1 MVLQT
6 ADTKT
11 NHGFQK
17 PAAQNVAALLAGHL
31 IANSQNSVK
40 LPLKICQFFIQFSCI
55 DGSPTSLQ
63 QLLPSEILSLSLLA
77 TQVVQ
82 YILHPFSH
90 TITVLLQADSC
101 IPAQRECLPSGLVPY
116 SLHSIPLRSRMQ
128 I

>member
-1 MVLQT
+1 MVFQT

-11 NHGFQK
+11 NRGFQK
-17 PAAQNVAALLAGHL
+17 LAAQNVAVWLSGHL

-40 LPLKICQFFIQFSCI
+40 LPQKICQFFIQFSCI
-55 DGSPTSLQ
+55 NGSPTSLQ
-63 QLLPSEILSLSLLA
+63 QLLPSEILSSSLLA

-90 TITVLLQADSC
+90 TITILLQADSC
-101 IPAQRECLPSGLVPY
+101 IPAQREYLPSGLVPY
-116 SLHSIPLRSRMQ
+116 SVHFIPLRSRMQ